1 MSFFTKSW
9 GVCLGLLLCS
19 AWAAAQDDVIGYVK
33 TVTGGVT
40 VISAGRPSA
49 ALPGMALRKG
59 DVLKTASNASVG
71 VTLKDSTVLSSGP
84 DSEVAIDDY
93 AYAPSQDALKL
104 SLRMS
109 KGTLHYIS
117 GVIAKL
123 RPEAVDIKTPTG
135 IIGVRGTEF
144 AVLVDPKDAP

>member
-1 MSFFTKSW
+1 M
-9 GVCLGLLLCS
+9 
-19 AWAAAQDDVIGYVK
+19 
-33 TVTGGVT
+33 
-40 VISAGRPSA
+40 
-49 ALPGMALRKG
+49 
-59 DVLKTASNASVG
+59 G
-71 VTLKDSTVLSSGP
+71 VTLKDNTVLSSGP
-84 DSEVAIDDY
+84 DSDISIDDY
-93 AYAPSQDALKL
+93 AYAPSQDALRL
-104 SLRMS
+104 SLRIS